1 MSKKRYYIYFN
12 SYISI
17 DKYTRFLDEFQKN
30 IIIKDDQIVN
40 SNLCYDKT
48 CSKNT
53 LYNISL
59 FAKASNDVYKAN
71 IKTNCIKKS
80 LFISKSVK
88 NIILKLCNY
97 SDYYS
102 EYSDKDKD
110 KKKNKI
116 IRNHS
121 RGHSHLT
128 SKLLPKLTNSHAKSD
143 KIHTITR
150 TTPITPIN
158 PINPITPITPINPIN
173 PITPTYKS
181 TLKTSSSAQLNS
193 ASSWSKG
200 VRADNSADYNMCLH
214 SDEIIASIKFS
225 YLVVNNI
232 TSNLLLFFGFM
243 ANCELKDIRNR
254 NLLRNDVDESII
266 LSSYCEGKTLSNLKK
281 YLNIRQVFETFY
293 TIICCYYYYGYCIQ
307 DINLGNFI
315 ANQDT
320 FYTTITIGDTIFYF
334 PIFQS
339 ITIIDYQISTKQK
352 DSIINIKKY
361 INGLRNLISPRVL
374 QDLLKINNGT
384 PIDVLNEFI
393 GCECFRKY
401 KVANRSKVDRH
412 TRNIVFKSSLHLKS
426 ITSLP

>member
-1 MSKKRYYIYFN
+1 MSKKRYYIYFD

-71 IKTNCIKKS
+71 IKTSCIKKS

-102 EYSDKDKD
+102 EYSDKEKEKDKD
-110 KKKNKI
+110 KRKKKI
-116 IRNHS
+116 IRNGS
-121 RGHSHLT
+121 RGHSHLTHSHLTHSHLT
-128 SKLLPKLTNSHAKSD
+128 SKLLPKLTNSRAQSAN
-143 KIHTITR
+143 IHPITW
-150 TTPITPIN
+150 TTPIN
-158 PINPITPITPINPIN
+158 
-173 PITPTYKS
+173 PTYKS
-181 TLKTSSSAQLNS
+181 TLKTSSSTQLNS

-393 GCECFRKY
+393 ECECFRKY

-412 TRNIVFKSSLHLKS
+412 TRNIVFKSSYLNH

>member
-1 MSKKRYYIYFN
+1 MSKKRYYIYFD

-30 IIIKDDQIVN
+30 IIIKDEQIVN

-71 IKTNCIKKS
+71 IKTSCIKKN

-102 EYSDKDKD
+102 EYSDKSKR
-110 KKKNKI
+110 KKKV
-116 IRNHS
+116 IRNDS
-121 RGHSHLT
+121 RGHSRHSYHT
-128 SKLLPKLTNSHAKSD
+128 SKLLPKLTNNRAQSAN
-143 KIHTITR
+143 IH
-150 TTPITPIN
+150 
-158 PINPITPITPINPIN
+158 PITPITR
-173 PITPTYKS
+173 TYKS

-200 VRADNSADYNMCLH
+200 VRADNSTDYNMCLH

-315 ANQDT
+315 ANEDS

-352 DSIINIKKY
+352 DTIINIKKY

-374 QDLLKINNGT
+374 QDLLKINNGP

-393 GCECFRKY
+393 ECECFRKY

-412 TRNIVFKSSLHLKS
+412 TRNIVFKSSHS
-426 ITSLP
+426 

>member
-1 MSKKRYYIYFN
+1 MSKKRYYIYFD

-30 IIIKDDQIVN
+30 IIIKDEQIVN

-102 EYSDKDKD
+102 EYSDKSKG
-110 KKKNKI
+110 KKKI
-116 IRNHS
+116 IRNDS

-128 SKLLPKLTNSHAKSD
+128 SKLLPKLTNNRAQSAN
-143 KIHTITR
+143 IHPITR
-150 TTPITPIN
+150 ITR
-158 PINPITPITPINPIN
+158 
-173 PITPTYKS
+173 TYKS

-315 ANQDT
+315 ANEDS

-352 DSIINIKKY
+352 DTIINIKKY

-374 QDLLKINNGT
+374 QDLLKINNGP

-393 GCECFRKY
+393 ECECFRKY

-412 TRNIVFKSSLHLKS
+412 TRNIVFKSSHS
-426 ITSLP
+426 SPRRS

>member
-1 MSKKRYYIYFN
+1 MSKKRYYIYFD

-71 IKTNCIKKS
+71 IKTSCIKKS

-102 EYSDKDKD
+102 EYSDKDKR
-110 KKKNKI
+110 KKKI
-116 IRNHS
+116 IRNDTRRHS
-121 RGHSHLT
+121 HLTHSHLT
-128 SKLLPKLTNSHAKSD
+128 SKLLPKLTNSHAQSAN
-143 KIHTITR
+143 IHPITR
-150 TTPITPIN
+150 TTPIN
-158 PINPITPITPINPIN
+158 
-173 PITPTYKS
+173 PTYKS

-200 VRADNSADYNMCLH
+200 VRANNSADYNMCLH

-393 GCECFRKY
+393 ECECFRKY

-412 TRNIVFKSSLHLKS
+412 TRNIVFKYSHLNS

>member
-1 MSKKRYYIYFN
+1 MSKKRYYIYFD

-30 IIIKDDQIVN
+30 IIIKDEQIVN

-102 EYSDKDKD
+102 EYSDKSKG
-110 KKKNKI
+110 KKKI
-116 IRNHS
+116 IRNDS

-128 SKLLPKLTNSHAKSD
+128 SKLLPKLTNNRAQSAN
-143 KIHTITR
+143 IHPITR
-150 TTPITPIN
+150 ITR
-158 PINPITPITPINPIN
+158 
-173 PITPTYKS
+173 TYKS

-200 VRADNSADYNMCLH
+200 VRTDNSADYNMCLH

-315 ANQDT
+315 ANEDS

-352 DSIINIKKY
+352 DTIINIKKY

-374 QDLLKINNGT
+374 QDLLKINNGP

-393 GCECFRKY
+393 ECECFRKY

-412 TRNIVFKSSLHLKS
+412 TRNIVFKSSHS
-426 ITSLP
+426 SPRRS